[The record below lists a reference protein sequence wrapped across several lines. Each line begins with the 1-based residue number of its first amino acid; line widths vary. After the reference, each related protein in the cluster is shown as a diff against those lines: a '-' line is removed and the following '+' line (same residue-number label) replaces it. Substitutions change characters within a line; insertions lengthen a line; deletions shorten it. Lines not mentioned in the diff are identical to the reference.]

1 MKVNGKNF
9 FTAPCLWDEKKEQ
22 EIMDIEHPNG
32 RKLMELYGTVSNEV
46 IVTGRYNKALDEM
59 SKEKAL
65 DFKKNFV
72 EKKGLKFA
80 YLLNAPID
88 VKMIQEKKL
97 EEYLDWI
104 INNFKADS
112 LTISSKSLLKKV
124 RELYPD
130 VSINISTIAGIKD
143 EKDFEEF
150 FRFEPKRMVLH
161 HDCVKDIV
169 SLKKVQVLCEKNDII
184 LELMVNE
191 SCLNHCPLRKA
202 HYDCL
207 ADNVDDH
214 KFHRS
219 CNTEKMTNPYQFLY
233 ANYIRPEDIDL
244 YSEMGIHYFKITGRS
259 KPIWWHKDVVKAYLE
274 GRYEGNLIRLL
285 GIDPC
290 LEAEKI
296 IYLDNRSLDGFAKEL
311 LVDVDAQMTMCR
323 KKIGDLYRQH
333 AFYSMQKDIE
343 FSIVDEELVC
353 TNGGN
358 NIYG

>member
-1 MKVNGKNF
+1 MQVNEINY
-9 FTAPCLWDEKKEQ
+9 FTAPCLWDEKKQQ
-22 EIMDIEHPNG
+22 EIIDIKYLNS
-32 RKLMELYGTVSNEV
+32 RKLTELYGTVPNE
-46 IVTGRYNKALDEM
+46 IISTGRYNKGLDDM
-59 SKEKAL
+59 NKEKAL
-65 DFKKNFV
+65 GFKKIFI

-88 VKMIQEKKL
+88 EKIIKDIKL

-104 INNFKADS
+104 INEFGADS

-124 RELYPD
+124 REMYSYVD
-130 VSINISTIAGIKD
+130 INISTIAGIKN
-143 EKDFEEF
+143 EQDFAEF
-150 FRFEPKRMVLH
+150 LRFEPQRMVLH

-169 SLKKVQVLCEKNDII
+169 SLKKIYALCEKNNII

-191 SCLNHCPLRKA
+191 SCLNHCPFRKA

-207 ADNVDDH
+207 ADNKDDH

-219 CNTEKMTNPYQFLY
+219 CNTEKIMNPYHFLY

-259 KPIWWHKDVVKAYLE
+259 KPVWWHKEVVKAYLE
-274 GRYEGNLIRLL
+274 GRYDGNLIRLL

-290 LEAEKI
+290 LGAENL

-311 LVDVDAQMTMCR
+311 LSDVDAQKSLCR
-323 KKIGDLYRQH
+323 KKIVDLYKQRK
-333 AFYSMQKDIE
+333 FYAIRKDVD
-343 FSIVDEELVC
+343 FSIVGEEVIC
-353 TNGGN
+353 TKGGGN
-358 NIYG
+358 IYE